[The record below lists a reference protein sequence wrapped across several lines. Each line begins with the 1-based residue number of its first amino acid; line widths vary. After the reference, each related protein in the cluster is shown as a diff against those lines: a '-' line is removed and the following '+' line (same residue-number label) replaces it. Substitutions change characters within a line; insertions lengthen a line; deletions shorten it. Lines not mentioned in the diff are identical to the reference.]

1 MKNILWIGGIY
12 VASLLAQL
20 FTALLFLFLPWSPLV
35 EAVILSC
42 LMLVSLGCVFFGEG
56 RLEQAD
62 RTERFLGIVY
72 WIKKVISAVF
82 AAAVCHLVIVVLAG
96 LFPVP
101 GLVRGLFALLLVLT
115 CAGGVLL
122 LWRAIK
128 PEEEE
133 PAVPEEPEEN
143 G

>member
-1 MKNILWIGGIY
+1 
-12 VASLLAQL
+12 
-20 FTALLFLFLPWSPLV
+20 V

-56 RLEQAD
+56 RLERAD

-72 WIKKVISAVF
+72 WVKRVISAIF

-96 LFPVP
+96 LVPVP